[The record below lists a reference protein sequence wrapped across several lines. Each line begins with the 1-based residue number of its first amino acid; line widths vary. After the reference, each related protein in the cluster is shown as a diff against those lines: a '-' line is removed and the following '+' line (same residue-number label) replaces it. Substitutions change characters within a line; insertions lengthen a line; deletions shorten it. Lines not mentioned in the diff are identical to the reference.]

1 MGIVFSK
8 GSGVNESIYGKSQE
22 PIRLF
27 LEKRVESFEKASH
40 LKHIFFTDKDN
51 SFAAKFTSM
60 TSMGG
65 FSPVGEG
72 GAYPLDEQQEGYS
85 KVLEHDTWKDSF
97 SITQEMIEDSKIYNL
112 KKKPAAF
119 VGGYN
124 RTRELFGAALFGGAV
139 SGKNEVTF
147 RGRKY
152 STTGADGK
160 PLFSPEHPSITN
172 AKSKQANCYA
182 DAFTN
187 DALIKAECK
196 MQDFRDDNGNVLAI
210 TPDTIIIP
218 NEATIKRDVF
228 AAIGADKDP
237 ATANNGFNYTFGR
250 WTVIVWQYLNQF
262 LDLSSGSVPWILQDS
277 KYNDEC
283 GGAVWLDRI
292 PLTVKSWV
300 DENTDNN
307 IWKGRARF
315 TAGFNDW
322 RAFLACG
329 VSGGESL

>member
-1 MGIVFSK
+1 MSIHFSK
-8 GSGVNESIYGKSQE
+8 SSGVNDSIFGKSQE

-27 LEKRVESFEKASH
+27 LEKKVESFENASH
-40 LKHIFFTDKDN
+40 LKHIFFTDKDSN
-51 SFAAKFTSM
+51 FAAKFTSM
-60 TSMGG
+60 TSMQG

-72 GAYPLDEQQEGYS
+72 GAYPLDEQREGYS

-97 SITQEMIEDSKIYNL
+97 SITQEMIEDSKIYSL
-112 KKKPAAF
+112 RSKPAAF
-119 VGGYN
+119 VSGYN
-124 RTRELFGAALFGGAV
+124 RTRELFGAALLAGAMQ
-139 SGKNEVTF
+139 GKASVQF
-147 RGRKY
+147 RGRAY

-160 PLFSPEHPSITN
+160 PFFAADHPSITKGK
-172 AKSKQANCYA
+172 AQANRFK
-182 DAFTN
+182 DAFDN
-187 DALIKAECK
+187 DALIKAETR
-196 MQDFRDDNGNVLAI
+196 MQDFRDDAGNVLAV

-218 NEATIKRDVF
+218 NEATIKKAVF

-262 LDLSSGSVPWILQDS
+262 LDLSAGAVPWILQDS
-277 KYNDEC
+277 NYNQEC
-283 GGAVWLDRI
+283 GGAVWLDRL
-292 PLTVKSWV
+292 PLSVKSYV

-322 RAFLACG
+322 RAFLVCG
-329 VSGGESL
+329 SADGGSL